1 MTASRASTTATTATT
16 SARET
21 IALFRQ
27 AIERGW
33 NQGDLSAIDE
43 LFAEDFV
50 EHQAGIG
57 PGREGVKGSI
67 RFLRTAF
74 PDLRL
79 TVEDAAAAG
88 DRVWLRISGAG
99 THEGPFGD
107 APATGRRFRIDVIDV
122 ARVAD
127 GRIVEHWG
135 VADRASLAQQ
145 IGQAPGGAG

>member
-1 MTASRASTTATTATT
+1 MTASHAIAAVTTPAEEAV
-16 SARET
+16 
-21 IALFRQ
+21 ALFRQ

-33 NQGDLSAIDE
+33 NQGDLAAIDE
-43 LFAEDFV
+43 LFADDFV
-50 EHQAGIG
+50 EHQAGIA

-79 TVEDAAAAG
+79 TVEDAAADG
-88 DRVWLRISGAG
+88 DRVWLRISAVG
-99 THEGPFGD
+99 THAGPFGQ
-107 APATGRRFRIDVIDV
+107 APATGLRFRIDVIDV
-122 ARVAD
+122 ARVTG

-145 IGQAPGGAG
+145 IGVVPAGPR